1 MIPKKISLLIPALA
15 IIFLLTVGATA
26 MVLAQDES
34 LPPPKAN
41 GGGLMAKVAAIL
53 DIPQDDLVGAF
64 KQAKQ
69 ETQREAFDRALDE
82 AVGKGIITGSEATEI
97 REWQEQKPEA
107 FDRFKKGKGPK

>member
-1 MIPKKISLLIPALA
+1 MMPKKISLLIPALA
-15 IIFLLTVGATA
+15 VIFLLTVGATA
-26 MVLAQDES
+26 IVLAQDGS
-34 LPPPKAN
+34 PPPKAN
-41 GGGLMAKVAAIL
+41 GGGHMAKVAAIL

-69 ETQREAFDRALDE
+69 EMQQEAFDRALDG
-82 AVGKGIITGSEATEI
+82 AVGKGIITESEAAEI